1 MFIILTIDSRS
12 NRQFLCNY
20 LGLVFEVVDLNIDME
35 KILDDKKIINF
46 LLV

>member
-1 MFIILTIDSRS
+1 MPIIVTVDNRS

-35 KILDDKKIINF
+35 KILDDKY
-46 LLV
+46 